1 MNKDELIYFTHTQ
14 QFYRF
19 IILKKIDE
27 NKSINIPIEL
37 EDNEFLEA
45 TSKVH
50 INNLLEEGL
59 IVSQEGSIKLTQDG
73 LSALNKHYIDYQIS
87 LMNLSNNL
95 GEFYSN
101 KISWLKREIIGSV
114 ALYGASDTSK
124 SFFNFI
130 KNAEIK
136 LECVIDDDP
145 EKQNN
150 KYLGLPVVS
159 LNKINEFS
167 VQTIIISSVQFQ
179 REIKEKAIKKF
190 DGKYKIINLFN

>member
-101 KISWLKREIIGSV
+101 KINWLKREIIGSV

-136 LECVIDDDP
+136 LKCVIDDDP

-159 LNKINEFS
+159 LNQIDEFS

-179 REIKEKAIKKF
+179 KEIKEKAINKF
-190 DGKYKIINLFN
+190 NEKYKIINLFN

>member
-27 NKSINIPIEL
+27 KSSVSIPIEL

-45 TSKVH
+45 ISKVH

-59 IVSQEGSIKLTQDG
+59 IVSVEGFLKLTQDG
-73 LSALNKHYIDYQIS
+73 MSILNKHYIDYQIS
-87 LMNLSNNL
+87 LLNLSKNL
-95 GEFYSN
+95 VEFYSN
-101 KISWLKREIIGSV
+101 KIDWLKEEIIGSV

-145 EKQNN
+145 KKQNN

-159 LNKINEFS
+159 VNEIEKFS
-167 VQTIIISSVQFQ
+167 IQTIIISSVEFQ
-179 REIKEKAIKKF
+179 KEIKEKAIKKF

>member
-1 MNKDELIYFTHTQ
+1 MNKDDLIYFTHTQ

-27 NKSINIPIEL
+27 NKFINIPIEL

-45 TSKVH
+45 ISKVH

-59 IVSQEGSIKLTQDG
+59 IVSQEGSIKLTHDG

-101 KISWLKREIIGSV
+101 KINWLKREIIGSV

-159 LNKINEFS
+159 LNQIDEFS

-179 REIKEKAIKKF
+179 KEIKEKAIDKF

>member
-101 KISWLKREIIGSV
+101 KINWLKREIIGSV

-136 LECVIDDDP
+136 LKCVIDDDP

-159 LNKINEFS
+159 LNQIDEFS

-179 REIKEKAIKKF
+179 KEIKEKAIDKF

>member
-27 NKSINIPIEL
+27 KSSVSIPIES

-45 TSKVH
+45 ISKVH

-59 IVSQEGSIKLTQDG
+59 IVSVEGFLKLTQDG
-73 LSALNKHYIDYQIS
+73 MSILNKHYIDYQIS
-87 LMNLSNNL
+87 LLNLSKNL
-95 GEFYSN
+95 VEFYSN
-101 KISWLKREIIGSV
+101 KIDWLKEEIIGSV

-145 EKQNN
+145 KKQNN

-159 LNKINEFS
+159 VNEIEKFS
-167 VQTIIISSVQFQ
+167 IQTIIISSVEFQ
-179 REIKEKAIKKF
+179 KEIKEKAIKKF

>member
-1 MNKDELIYFTHTQ
+1 MNKDDLIYFTHTQ

-27 NKSINIPIEL
+27 NKSISIPIEL

-45 TSKVH
+45 ISKVH

-101 KISWLKREIIGSV
+101 KINWLKREIIGSV

-159 LNKINEFS
+159 LNQIDEFS

-179 REIKEKAIKKF
+179 KEIKEKAINKF

>member
-159 LNKINEFS
+159 LNQIDEFS

-179 REIKEKAIKKF
+179 KEIKEKAIEKF

>member
-27 NKSINIPIEL
+27 KSSVSIPIES

-45 TSKVH
+45 ISKVH

-59 IVSQEGSIKLTQDG
+59 IVSVEGFLKLTQDG
-73 LSALNKHYIDYQIS
+73 MSVLNKHYIDYQIS
-87 LMNLSNNL
+87 LLNLSKNL
-95 GEFYSN
+95 VEFYSN
-101 KISWLKREIIGSV
+101 KIDWLKEEIIGSV

-145 EKQNN
+145 KKQNN

-159 LNKINEFS
+159 VNEIEKFS
-167 VQTIIISSVQFQ
+167 IQTIIISSVEFQ
-179 REIKEKAIKKF
+179 KEIKEKAIKKF

>member
-101 KISWLKREIIGSV
+101 KINWLKREIIGSV

-130 KNAEIK
+130 KNAKIK

-159 LNKINEFS
+159 LNQIDEFS

-179 REIKEKAIKKF
+179 KEIKEKAIDKF

>member
-59 IVSQEGSIKLTQDG
+59 IVSQEGSIKLTHDG

-101 KISWLKREIIGSV
+101 KINWLKREIIGSV

-130 KNAEIK
+130 KNAKIK

-159 LNKINEFS
+159 LNQIDQFS

-179 REIKEKAIKKF
+179 KEIKEKAIDKF

>member
-1 MNKDELIYFTHTQ
+1 MNKNDLIYFSHTQ
-14 QFYRF
+14 EFYRF

-27 NKSINIPIEL
+27 NKSVYIPIES

-45 TSKVH
+45 ISKVH

-59 IVSQEGSIKLTQDG
+59 IVLEKSSLKLTNNG
-73 LSALNKHYIDYQIS
+73 ISVLNKHYIDYQIS
-87 LMNLSNNL
+87 LINISKNL

-101 KISWLKREIIGSV
+101 KINWLKKEIIGTV

-136 LECVIDDDP
+136 LKCVIDDDLK
-145 EKQNN
+145 KQNN

-159 LNKINEFS
+159 ADEVVNFS
-167 VQTIIISSVQFQ
+167 IQSIIISSVQFQ
-179 REIKEKAIKKF
+179 NEIKEKAIKKF

>member
-101 KISWLKREIIGSV
+101 KINWLKREIIGSV

-145 EKQNN
+145 KKQNN

-159 LNKINEFS
+159 LNQIDEFS

-179 REIKEKAIKKF
+179 KEIKEKAIDKF

>member
-27 NKSINIPIEL
+27 NKSISIPIEL
-37 EDNEFLEA
+37 DDNEFLEA
-45 TSKVH
+45 ISKVH

-59 IVSQEGSIKLTQDG
+59 IVSEEGSLKLSQEG

-101 KISWLKREIIGSV
+101 KINWLKREIIGSV

-159 LNKINEFS
+159 LNQIDEFS

-179 REIKEKAIKKF
+179 KEIKEKAINKF

>member
-27 NKSINIPIEL
+27 KSSVSIPIES

-45 TSKVH
+45 ISKVH

-59 IVSQEGSIKLTQDG
+59 IVSVEGFLKLTQDG
-73 LSALNKHYIDYQIS
+73 MFVLNKHYIDYQIS
-87 LMNLSNNL
+87 LLNLSENL
-95 GEFYSN
+95 VEFYSN
-101 KISWLKREIIGSV
+101 KIDWLKEEIIGSV

-145 EKQNN
+145 KKQNN

-159 LNKINEFS
+159 VNEIEKFS
-167 VQTIIISSVQFQ
+167 IQTIIISSVEFQ
-179 REIKEKAIKKF
+179 KEIKEKAIKKF

>member
-27 NKSINIPIEL
+27 KNSVSIPIES
-37 EDNEFLEA
+37 EDNELLEA
-45 TSKVH
+45 ISKVH

-59 IVSQEGSIKLTQDG
+59 IVSVEGFLKLTLDG
-73 LSALNKHYIDYQIS
+73 MSVLNKHYIDYQIS
-87 LMNLSNNL
+87 LLNLSENL
-95 GEFYSN
+95 VEFYSN
-101 KISWLKREIIGSV
+101 KIDWLKEEIIGSV

-145 EKQNN
+145 KKQNN

-159 LNKINEFS
+159 VNEIEEFS
-167 VQTIIISSVQFQ
+167 IQTIIISSVEFQ
-179 REIKEKAIKKF
+179 KEIKEKAIKKF

>member
-59 IVSQEGSIKLTQDG
+59 IVSQEGSIKLTEDG

-101 KISWLKREIIGSV
+101 KINWLKREIIGSV

-145 EKQNN
+145 KKQNN

-159 LNKINEFS
+159 LNEIDEFS

-179 REIKEKAIKKF
+179 KEIKEKAINKF

>member
-101 KISWLKREIIGSV
+101 KINWLKREIIGSV

-150 KYLGLPVVS
+150 EYLGLPVIS
-159 LNKINEFS
+159 LNQIDEFS
-167 VQTIIISSVQFQ
+167 IQTIIISSVQFQ
-179 REIKEKAIKKF
+179 KEIKEKAIKKF

>member
-59 IVSQEGSIKLTQDG
+59 IVSQEGSIKLTEDG

-101 KISWLKREIIGSV
+101 KINWLKREIIGSV

-145 EKQNN
+145 KKQNN

-159 LNKINEFS
+159 LNKIDEFS

-179 REIKEKAIKKF
+179 KEIKEKAIKKF